1 MSARRNQPTARP
13 PSHRRNVRGRNRAC
27 WTKYRLVSE
36 PLENKS
42 PNYGGIFD
50 FARMTAELEEL
61 EAQMGQPGFWNDA
74 RAAAAVSRKKAT
86 LDRDLRQWRDIETTL
101 SDIDALL
108 ELARESGD
116 AGLEAELLTELGR
129 FEPRLASLRVELLLS
144 GELDANNALMAIHPG
159 AGGTESQDWA
169 QMLLRMY
176 VRWAEN
182 KHFKVETLDYL
193 AGDEAGIKSVT
204 IAVTGPYAYGYLK
217 AEAGVHRLVRISPFD
232 SNKRRHTSFASVFVY
247 PELSEDI
254 DVPIEDKD
262 LRIDTFRAGGAG
274 GQNVNKVETAIRITH
289 LPSGIV
295 VQCQNERSQLQ
306 NRNGAMKILKARL
319 FELEQ
324 KKKEAEFNAIVGEK
338 KDIAWGSQIRS
349 YVFQPYQMVKD
360 HRTGHE
366 TSQVSSVMDGDL
378 DSFIE
383 AYLKKKLTKG
393 SEPLAAISEPDDN
406 L

>member
-1 MSARRNQPTARP
+1 
-13 PSHRRNVRGRNRAC
+13 
-27 WTKYRLVSE
+27 
-36 PLENKS
+36 
-42 PNYGGIFD
+42 
-50 FARMTAELEEL
+50 
-61 EAQMGQPGFWNDA
+61 
-74 RAAAAVSRKKAT
+74 
-86 LDRDLRQWRDIETTL
+86 
-101 SDIDALL
+101 
-108 ELARESGD
+108 
-116 AGLEAELLTELGR
+116 
-129 FEPRLASLRVELLLS
+129 
-144 GELDANNALMAIHPG
+144 
-159 AGGTESQDWA
+159 
-169 QMLLRMY
+169 MLLRMY
-176 VRWAEN
+176 VRWAEQ
-182 KHFKVETLDYL
+182 KKFKVDTLDL
-193 AGDEAGIKSVT
+193 LPGDEAGIKSVT
-204 IAVTGPYAYGYLK
+204 ISLTGPYAYGYLK

-254 DVPIEDKD
+254 DVVVEDKD

-360 HRTGHE
+360 HRTGHQ
-366 TSQVSSVMDGDL
+366 TSVVSSVMDGNL
-378 DSFIE
+378 DGFIE
-383 AYLKKKLTKG
+383 AYLTKKITKG
-393 SEPLAAISEPDDN
+393 SSQTPAISDQGDD

>member
-1 MSARRNQPTARP
+1 MRYGFAFGQWAS
-13 PSHRRNVRGRNRAC
+13 
-27 WTKYRLVSE
+27 
-36 PLENKS
+36 KS
-42 PNYGGIFD
+42 QNSGGIFD
-50 FARMTAELEEL
+50 LARMTTELSQL
-61 EAQMGQPGFWNDA
+61 EAQTAQPEFWSNA
-74 RAAAAVSRKKAT
+74 QAAAKISRKKAA
-86 LDRDLRQWRDIETTL
+86 LEREIQQWRDIEAKL
-101 SDIDALL
+101 SDLGALL
-108 ELARESGD
+108 ELADESGD
-116 AGLEAELLTELGR
+116 PSLERELTTELNQ

-144 GELDANNALMAIHPG
+144 GELDPNNAILAIHPG

-176 VRWAEN
+176 VRWAERKKFN
-182 KHFKVETLDYL
+182 VETLDL
-193 AGDEAGIKSVT
+193 LPGEEAGVKSVT
-204 IAVTGPYAYGYLK
+204 ISIAGPYAYGYLK

-232 SNKRRHTSFASVFVY
+232 ANKRRHTSFASVFVY
-247 PELSEDI
+247 PELSADL
-254 DVPIEDKD
+254 DVVIEDKD
-262 LRIDTFRAGGAG
+262 LKIDTFRAGGAG

-289 LPSGIV
+289 LPTGIV

-319 FELEQ
+319 YEVEQ

-366 TSQVSSVMDGDL
+366 VGNVASVMDGDV
-378 DSFIE
+378 DGFIE
-383 AYLKKKLTKG
+383 AYLKMRLTKG
-393 SEPLAAISEPDDN
+393 SDQLSAVSEPSDD

>member
-1 MSARRNQPTARP
+1 MKCKVGSVPSA
-13 PSHRRNVRGRNRAC
+13 
-27 WTKYRLVSE
+27 
-36 PLENKS
+36 NKS
-42 PNYGGIFD
+42 PSYGGIFD
-50 FARMTAELEEL
+50 LARMTADLQEL
-61 EAQMGQPGFWNDA
+61 EAQMGQPHFWSDA
-74 RAAAAVSRKKAT
+74 RTAAAVSRKKAT
-86 LDRDLRQWRDIETTL
+86 IEREVETWRDIEAKL
-101 SDIDALL
+101 GDLNALL
-108 ELARESGD
+108 ELAAESGD
-116 AGLEAELLTELGR
+116 AGLEQELATELHR
-129 FEPRLASLRVELLLS
+129 LEPRVAALRLEILLA
-144 GELDANNALMAIHPG
+144 GELDPNNAILEIHPG

-176 VRWAEN
+176 VRWAEA
-182 KHFKVETLDYL
+182 KKFKVETLDLL

-204 IAVTGPYAYGYLK
+204 LSITGPYAYGYLK

-247 PELSEDI
+247 PELSEDL
-254 DVPIEDKD
+254 DVAIEEKD

-289 LPSGIV
+289 LPTGIV

-324 KKKEAEFNAIVGEK
+324 QKKEAEFNAIVGEK

-360 HRTGHE
+360 HRTAHE
-366 TSQVSSVMDGDL
+366 TGDVSSVMNGEIDG
-378 DSFIE
+378 FIE
-383 AYLKKKLTKG
+383 AYLKKKPVKG
-393 SEPLAAISEPDDN
+393 SDQLSAVGGSEDDV
-406 L
+406 

>member
-1 MSARRNQPTARP
+1 MFA
-13 PSHRRNVRGRNRAC
+13 
-27 WTKYRLVSE
+27 
-36 PLENKS
+36 PLENRCL
-42 PNYGGIFD
+42 NYGGIFD
-50 FARMTAELEEL
+50 FAHMTADLQEL
-61 EAQMGQPGFWNDA
+61 EAQMGQPNFWNDS
-74 RAAAAVSRKKAT
+74 RTAAVVSRKKAT
-86 LDRDLRQWRDIETTL
+86 IERELQQWQDIESKM
-101 SDIDALL
+101 SDLGALL

-116 AGLEAELLTELGR
+116 AELETELASELNQL
-129 FEPRLASLRVELLLS
+129 EPRLSTLRVELLLS
-144 GELDANNALMAIHPG
+144 DELDPNNAILAIHPG

-176 VRWAEN
+176 VRWAEH
-182 KHFKVETLDYL
+182 KKFKVETLDL
-193 AGDEAGIKSVT
+193 LPGDEAGIKSVT
-204 IAVTGPYAYGYLK
+204 LSVTGPYAYGYLK

-247 PELSEDI
+247 PELSDDI
-254 DVPIEDKD
+254 DVVVEDKD
-262 LRIDTFRAGGAG
+262 LRIDTFRSGGAG

-306 NRNGAMKILKARL
+306 NRNGAMKILKSRL

-360 HRTGHE
+360 HRTGHQ
-366 TSQVSSVMDGDL
+366 SGGVSSVMDGEL
-378 DSFIE
+378 DGFIE
-383 AYLKKKLTKG
+383 AYLTKKLTKG
-393 SEPLAAISEPDDN
+393 SSSPPAISDQDDDD